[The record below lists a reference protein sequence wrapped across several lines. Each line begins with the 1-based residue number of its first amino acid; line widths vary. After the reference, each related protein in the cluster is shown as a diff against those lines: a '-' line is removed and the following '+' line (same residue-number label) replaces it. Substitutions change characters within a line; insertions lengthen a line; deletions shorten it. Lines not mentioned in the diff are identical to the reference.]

1 MLPTRGSSFAD
12 ADGIVVQV
20 ELSPGLLENPKMQ
33 EAEPLQK
40 ELERREKNAKS
51 ITNATT
57 EVDGRSFFEI
67 ASWAGNLSDAKPKK
81 QRLCQHFIIEDEII
95 GIFEQRQR
103 QQDFAAE
110 RAIPGVVFRKLGA
123 EQHVFKRGEQAIRY
137 VLVQRHAA
145 AKGAATEDS

>member
-20 ELSPGLLENPKMQ
+20 ELSSRLFENPKMQ

-40 ELERREKNAKS
+40 ELERREKNSKS
-51 ITNATT
+51 ITNAAA

-67 ASWAGNLSDAKPKK
+67 TCGAGNFSDAKPKK
-81 QRLCQHFIIEDEII
+81 QRLRQHFVIEHKIV
-95 GIFEQRQR
+95 GVLEQRQR

-110 RAIPGVVFRKLGA
+110 RAIPGVVFR
-123 EQHVFKRGEQAIRY
+123 
-137 VLVQRHAA
+137 
-145 AKGAATEDS
+145 